1 MSTQCQLCGVTK
13 PTQQLNRNSGLAMC
27 DQCHGGE
34 IHAACHN
41 LGMDYQISRSH
52 RVVPGP
58 NNSST
63 TYHYLEITS
72 RYPRLDEPFKGHF
85 SRESAI
91 GFLRTILD
99 TVGLGDPKVGDP
111 LFDDYVKIKAA
122 ENGEMMRI
130 LRAQAGLQDAIMELL
145 SGDGDITIANDH
157 VHVRVVQ
164 TEIPPEDAPA
174 LRGVCALVAHIQNA
188 GV

>member
-99 TVGLGDPKVGDP
+99 TVGLGDPKVGD
-111 LFDDYVKIKAA
+111 DD
-122 ENGEMMRI
+122 N
-130 LRAQAGLQDAIMELL
+130 
-145 SGDGDITIANDH
+145 DGDATADDEGEDRL
-157 VHVRVVQ
+157 V
-164 TEIPPEDAPA
+164 DAPKVSSA
-174 LRGVCALVAHIQNA
+174 EINQAFLAV
-188 GV
+188 